1 MLFSPVAAHVTD
13 SSERTPVKTTQTSL
27 GVLAAIRGEDGARVN
42 EIAEAVGK
50 STSTVHRHLV
60 TLEDAGFVQRYG
72 GEFHL
77 GLKFLDYG
85 EYVRSQWPLQA
96 IDDVVLWLNE
106 ETGEEVDFLT
116 EDRGRVITIGK
127 SYRKYH
133 RLVKYAEDT
142 DLGDVEKHRAQVG
155 NYYHMH
161 VTGAGKA
168 ILAEYPDSRVTRIV
182 DRWGLPEKT
191 GNSITDRE
199 RLFEELDRTRKRG
212 YAISDGEY
220 TTGLTSLAKVVPNP
234 NGGVLGALN
243 VAGPTYRM
251 SGVVVE
257 REIPEALEAA
267 SDSLEAEVAERGG
280 LVRDQSLNS
289 V

>member
-1 MLFSPVAAHVTD
+1 MNDGSDRA
-13 SSERTPVKTTQTSL
+13 PVKTTRTSL
-27 GVLAAIRGEDGARVN
+27 DVIAAIREEDGARAD
-42 EIAEAVGK
+42 EIADSLGK
-50 STSTVHRHLV
+50 STSTVHRHLT
-60 TLEDAGFVQRYG
+60 TLADAGFIQRYG
-72 GEFHL
+72 EEFHL

-85 EYVRSQWPLQA
+85 EYVRSQWPLQV
-96 IDDVVLWLNE
+96 INDIVSTLNE

-142 DLGDVEKHRAQVG
+142 DLSDVEKHRAQVG

-168 ILAEYPDSRVTRIV
+168 ILAEYPDSRVTQIIN
-182 DRWGLPEKT
+182 RWGLPERT
-191 GNSITDRE
+191 ESTITDRE
-199 RLFEELDRTRKRG
+199 RLFEELDRIHDRG
-212 YAISDGEY
+212 YAISNGEY
-220 TTGLTSLAKVVPNP
+220 ATGLTSLARVVYNP

-251 SGVVVE
+251 NGVVVE
-257 REIPEALEAA
+257 REIPAALREASNVLE
-267 SDSLEAEVAERGG
+267 SEIVDRGV
-280 LVRDQSLNS
+280 LVRNQSLHS

>member
-1 MLFSPVAAHVTD
+1 MTD
-13 SSERTPVKTTQTSL
+13 SSERTPVKTTRTSL
-27 GVLAAIRGEDGARVN
+27 EVLAAIRMADGARVD
-42 EIAEAVGK
+42 EIAAAVEK
-50 STSTVHRHLV
+50 TTSTVHRHLA

-72 GEFHL
+72 EAFHL

-96 IDDVVLWLNE
+96 INDVVVWLNE

-133 RLVKYAEDT
+133 KLVKYAEDT
-142 DLGDVEKHRAQVG
+142 DLSDVRKRRAQVG

-168 ILAEYPDSRVTRIV
+168 ILAEYPDSRVTQIV

-191 GNSITDRE
+191 ENTITGRE
-199 RLFEELDRTRKRG
+199 RLFEELDRIRERG

-220 TTGLTSLAKVVPNP
+220 ATGLTSVAKVVRNP

-243 VAGPTYRM
+243 VAGPRYRM
-251 SGVVVE
+251 SGVVAE
-257 REIPEALEAA
+257 RELPEAIAEA
-267 SDSLEAEVAERGG
+267 SNSLEAKVTDREGF
-280 LVRDQSLNS
+280 VRDQSLHS
-289 V
+289 T